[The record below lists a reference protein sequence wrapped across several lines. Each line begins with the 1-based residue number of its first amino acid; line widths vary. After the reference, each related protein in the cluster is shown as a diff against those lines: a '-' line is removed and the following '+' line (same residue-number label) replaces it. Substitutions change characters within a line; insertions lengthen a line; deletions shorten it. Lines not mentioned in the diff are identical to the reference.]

1 MDSLA
6 KVAGELGGVADHPC
20 SKFLSPGIELEENE
34 TEITSINRKSAR
46 AILFPLKVRL
56 LIKIHFE

>member
-1 MDSLA
+1 M
-6 KVAGELGGVADHPC
+6 ADHPC
-20 SKFLSPGIELEENE
+20 SKFLAPAIEFEENE

-56 LIKIHFE
+56 LIWICLLMI